1 MSVAPVSRKQHA
13 VLYSRL
19 WLRSVL
25 STCVSKQPRS
35 LWESAEMT
43 GAVLQAAGRPYRGH
57 DRNRLV
63 AIDRYASTPADDSAA
78 VLTRAALV

>member
-35 LWESAEMT
+35 L
-43 GAVLQAAGRPYRGH
+43 
-57 DRNRLV
+57 
-63 AIDRYASTPADDSAA
+63 
-78 VLTRAALV
+78 